1 MFNNR
6 IIFGGH
12 STFELSI
19 SFRVRNNRKTQK
31 LLTKKLF
38 IMNALRNSVRLIGN
52 LGDNPK
58 VRKLDSG
65 KTVANF
71 SIATNEIYRDSK
83 GEKQSETTWHR
94 LVAWGK
100 TAEVVENYVKKGSEI
115 AIEGKLTNRSWEDKN
130 GEKQYMTEILVSEIL
145 LLGKKD

>member
-1 MFNNR
+1 
-6 IIFGGH
+6 
-12 STFELSI
+12 
-19 SFRVRNNRKTQK
+19 
-31 LLTKKLF
+31 
-38 IMNALRNSVRLIGN
+38 MNALRNSVRLIGH
-52 LGDNPK
+52 LGDDPK

-71 SIATNEIYRDSK
+71 SVATNEIYRDSK

-100 TAEVVENYVKKGSEI
+100 QADIMENYLKKGSEI

-130 GEKQYMTEILVSEIL
+130 GEKQYSTEIVVNSL
-145 LLGKKD
+145 LMLDKQQN

>member
-1 MFNNR
+1 
-6 IIFGGH
+6 
-12 STFELSI
+12 
-19 SFRVRNNRKTQK
+19 
-31 LLTKKLF
+31 
-38 IMNALRNSVRLIGN
+38 MNALRNSVRLIGH
-52 LGDNPK
+52 LGDDPK

-100 TAEVVENYVKKGSEI
+100 QAEVIENYAKKGSEL
-115 AIEGKLTNRSWEDKN
+115 AIEGKLTNHSYDDKN
-130 GEKQYMTEILVSEIL
+130 GDKQFITEILVNSVL
-145 LLGKKD
+145 LLDKNKN